1 MKKLLLLTWFTFLLV
16 QAISAQTQFGIR
28 GGLNLANIYSKNYSN
43 ALRSDM
49 HLGVLLKMKV
59 VKSLYWLPEV
69 QYSAQGTQSPN
80 KVIKAYYRYL
90 NIPVMLRFYPNDK
103 VIFLEAGP
111 QVGLL
116 LSAKVSNSSNTA
128 NVKEAVRSEDFALN
142 FGIGA
147 KFNSHIELDVRGIFG
162 FTNTSLNPNPP
173 GKYTNLVFQIS
184 LQGNF

>member
-1 MKKLLLLTWFTFLLV
+1 MKKLLLFACFTFLLM
-16 QAISAQTQFGIR
+16 QAATAQTQFGIR
-28 GGLNLANIYSKNYSN
+28 GGLNLANIYSNDYSS
-43 ALRSDM
+43 ALRYDI

-80 KVIKAYYRYL
+80 KEIKTYYRYL

-103 VIFLEAGP
+103 VIFLEGGP
-111 QVGLL
+111 QAGFL
-116 LSAKVSNSSNTA
+116 LSAKVGNGSNTV

-147 KFNSHIELDVRGIFG
+147 RFNPHIEMDVRGIFG
-162 FTNTSLNPNPP
+162 MSNTALNPNPP
-173 GKYTNLVFQIS
+173 RKYSNLVFQIS